1 MSIITREVNS
11 TVIAQ
16 RVEDRYVNPT
26 KMTKAEGKRI
36 GHYLANES
44 TKASLEALSS
54 DIAYPIS
61 TLIQAKKG
69 GVNVEQ
75 RIWGSPQVAIH
86 YAQWRTLH
94 QLLEPV
100 EYCQRWV
107 FHPLHLQPEL
117 NFAIPGG
124 IPRRLFYFRQ
134 QVRIAG
140 EWNEHGTVIGMEYQN
155 RWWYSIELDPDTP
168 HKFIEPVRHIF
179 VGEVQPR

>member
-16 RVEDRYVNPT
+16 RVEDGYVDST

-44 TKASLEALSS
+44 TKASSEALSS

-61 TLIQAKKG
+61 TLIQVKKG
-69 GVNVEQ
+69 GANSEQ
-75 RIWGSPQVAIH
+75 GIWGSPQVAIH
-86 YAQWRTLH
+86 CAQWRTLH

-107 FHPLHLQPEL
+107 FYPLHLQPEL
-117 NFAIPGG
+117 SFAIPGDT
-124 IPRRLFYFRQ
+124 PRRLFYFWQ

-140 EWNEHGTVIGMEYQN
+140 EWNEHGTVIGREYQN
-155 RWWYSIELDPDTP
+155 RWYSIELDPDMP

-179 VGEVQPR
+179 VTEVQPR